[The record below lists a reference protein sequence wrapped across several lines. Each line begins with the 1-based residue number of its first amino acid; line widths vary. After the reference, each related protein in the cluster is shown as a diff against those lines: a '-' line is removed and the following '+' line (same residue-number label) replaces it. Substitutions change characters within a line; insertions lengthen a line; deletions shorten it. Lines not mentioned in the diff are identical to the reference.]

1 MHPANGGFVET
12 FVKRS
17 TWRPSLA
24 LVWHLEA
31 NQKEPKLSMGIS
43 AAFSHCAIHTNKHP
57 LKDIKG
63 TARPDVIAKE
73 IS

>member
-1 MHPANGGFVET
+1 MHSANGGFVET

-17 TWRPSLA
+17 TSLA

-43 AAFSHCAIHTNKHP
+43 AAFSHFCAIHTNKHP

-63 TARPDVIAKE
+63 TTRPDVISKE